1 MKKKVFKYRFVYF
14 SVIIYLILIL
24 LIYFKISI
32 DKVYFFDGRMSMRN
46 FIDFV
51 FNNSILISF
60 IFSTFFLIKKNRRFF
75 LAFNI
80 GVILFSVILLMGI
93 KNYSD
98 VNADKFYTYSSFFV
112 FSINLILVFLVNKFK
127 NPSISY
133 KEIDEIGKPNP

>member
-1 MKKKVFKYRFVYF
+1 
-14 SVIIYLILIL
+14 
-24 LIYFKISI
+24 
-32 DKVYFFDGRMSMRN
+32 MSMRN